1 MEKTL
6 ILLVVLSTYIA
17 HVSSHAYLSSIAV
30 DGLAYKE
37 GVCGRP
43 HPSSKY
49 DYPIA
54 EGGRPNG
61 LSSND
66 MTCGWLPAAA
76 KAADKKCPVNPGS
89 SITLQWHYE
98 MGSGD
103 KDTFIIDPSH
113 KGPCIVYMAKSETG
127 SGKVW
132 FKVFEDGYDAASKK
146 FCVTRLRENKGKMT
160 FKLPTDITPGNY
172 LMRAELIALHEG
184 HELNGAQPY
193 VGCFEVTMGGS
204 GTVNPSNLVSIPG
217 VYTPNDAGIYFNIY
231 KSFSSYPIPGPKLY
245 VSGAT
250 TPTPPPST
258 PPPSTPPP
266 AATTAKKA
274 VTTAKAITTKSSTG
288 GNGNGNN
295 GNNSGNGNNNGNGGS
310 NPVTTSLSSSST
322 SATIETNN
330 STETGDMI
338 NTQES
343 SSSFQSVSFLVI
355 VLIIGL
361 IIQF

>member
-17 HVSSHAYLSSIAV
+17 LVSSHAYLSSITV

-54 EGGRPNG
+54 EGGRTNG

-66 MTCGWLPAAA
+66 MTCGWLPSAA

-98 MGSGD
+98 KGMGD

-127 SGKVW
+127 AGKVW

-193 VGCFEVTMGGS
+193 VGCFEITMGGS

-231 KSFSSYPIPGPKLY
+231 KSFSSYPIPGPKVY
-245 VSGAT
+245 ASGAT

-258 PPPSTPPP
+258 PPPP

-274 VTTAKAITTKSSTG
+274 ITTKSSSNG
-288 GNGNGNN
+288 SNNGGNGNGNGNN
-295 GNNSGNGNNNGNGGS
+295 GGNGSNGS
-310 NPVTTSLSSSST
+310 NGITTSLSSSST
-322 SATIETNN
+322 PTIDNNN

-338 NTQES
+338 NTHES
-343 SSSFQSVSFLVI
+343 SSSLKSVSFLVI
-355 VLIIGL
+355 VLIIGSMV
-361 IIQF
+361 QF